1 MYSASRSDI
10 ERARGLRSTMTDA
23 EERLWMRLR
32 RDQIAGHRFRR
43 QVPIG
48 QYVVD
53 FACRKA
59 RVVIEVDGSQHAAS
73 SMQDDRRTAWL
84 ASRGYRVL
92 RFWDNQ
98 VLTETD
104 EVLETI
110 RAALPAGPH
119 PALPRERGR
128 EFEGASRRDKHSGR
142 PGLGAARIITS

>member
-1 MYSASRSDI
+1 
-10 ERARGLRSTMTDA
+10 MTDD

-32 RDQIAGHRFRR
+32 RDQIAGQRFRR

-110 RAALPAGPH
+110 RAALPAGPP
-119 PALPRERGR
+119 PALPPDRGR
-128 EFEGASRRDKHSGR
+128 GFEHPNPPAKHSVSH
-142 PGLGAARIITS
+142 GLGAA